1 MHLRER
7 ERAGGLEAVPIGLCA
22 VEEELL
28 LEDRAVRT
36 HRPQSGPRGV
46 GRPHLHGELCH
57 ALWEKDAVQ
66 QPLRIEP
73 PHHDTQPA
81 VDDRGGQVG
90 TSDYQLA
97 RVGRGPRD
105 RRGRVTLAGHRLGS
119 PSGTSNERAT
129 MSLGCY
135 SLTDYRGT
143 NSQ

>member
-1 MHLRER
+1 
-7 ERAGGLEAVPIGLCA
+7 VPIGLCA

-28 LEDRAVRT
+28 LEDRAGGT
-36 HRPQSGPRGV
+36 HRPQPGPRGV
-46 GRPHLHGELCH
+46 VRPHLHGELGH
-57 ALWEKDAVQ
+57 ALREEDAVQ

-105 RRGRVTLAGHRLGS
+105 RRGRVTLAGHAQDY
-119 PSGTSNERAT
+119 GTSHERAT

-135 SLTDYRGT
+135 SPTFTGKSEQPTANQR
-143 NSQ
+143 